1 MQHLRQRDSFMTV
14 RHQQHINRMTI
25 PSHSVRR
32 HQYITRHGNHVFRR
46 PQPLTA
52 LLDNGLSVKI
62 LQMPLKKSS
71 FVLSNITPHSRI
83 FKPYIHSRY
92 PINCF
97 MRSFLL
103 SDRKIQCN
111 RRIYATDFNIK
122 TQAYVNFTPFT
133 LTATSSNSTI
143 G

>member
-1 MQHLRQRDSFMTV
+1 
-14 RHQQHINRMTI
+14 
-25 PSHSVRR
+25 
-32 HQYITRHGNHVFRR
+32 
-46 PQPLTA
+46 
-52 LLDNGLSVKI
+52 
-62 LQMPLKKSS
+62 
-71 FVLSNITPHSRI
+71 
-83 FKPYIHSRY
+83 
-92 PINCF
+92 